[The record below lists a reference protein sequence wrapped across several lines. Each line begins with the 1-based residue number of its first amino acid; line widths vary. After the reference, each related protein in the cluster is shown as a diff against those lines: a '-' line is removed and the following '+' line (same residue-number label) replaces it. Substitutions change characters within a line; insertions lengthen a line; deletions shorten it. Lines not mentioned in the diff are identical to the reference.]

1 MCGYIGKFSKE
12 PIDYKLMDQC
22 NDIQICR
29 GPDEKKTINNTISNI
44 FDSKNNSHFSFVFN
58 RLRILDFSEYSSQ
71 PMFSKELNSSIM
83 FNGEIYNHSE
93 LRIYLEQKGIKF
105 YSDHSDT
112 EVLLNGFSHLGIS
125 FVDKLVGQF
134 SISFFDANS
143 NELFLIRDRLGQ
155 KPLFYTHNSNEILFG
170 SNLKSL
176 ITMNKEYTI
185 DQESLV
191 EYLDLGV
198 VTSPKTI
205 FKNFYKLE
213 PSEFLIFD
221 LNTYQV
227 KTQKKYWNIEEKI
240 GSEKF
245 DLDEFYNLFSES
257 IQSREVADVDIATFL
272 SGGID
277 SSSIIK
283 NMNDRNIPI
292 NSFSVIYQ
300 DKKYDE
306 SKWSKLVADK
316 YSNNH
321 ENSLLDNM
329 DIFNAINKSIEIFDE
344 PYADPSTVPSY
355 IISNKISK
363 KYKVAISG
371 DGGDELLG
379 GYVRTNELMMP
390 NRTSLNFLNYFDI
403 FYPKFL
409 GTGNKFKKYSNDFGF
424 AISSYFSDSNFLN
437 LLNLKYQSNFKDKF
451 IKLIDDEY
459 KTLLLTEYKF
469 YLSEMMMLKIDRT
482 SMANSLEIRSP
493 FVDHRLVEYI
503 LTRDNSYYDIN
514 YPKSILKKYL
524 DKDFNSSFL
533 NRKKMGFVFNVENWI
548 YKNFSDV
555 KEIILLNKGG
565 LDLNNFNKL
574 TLYKSRV
581 NANRIWK
588 LYFLEI
594 YLSSFDR
601 LR

>member
-1 MCGYIGKFSKE
+1 MCGYIGKFSKK
-12 PIDYKLMDQC
+12 PIDYKHMDVC
-22 NDIQICR
+22 NELQICR
-29 GPDEKKTINNTISNI
+29 GPDEKKLVADTVSNI
-44 FDSKNNSHFSFVFN
+44 FDSKNNNYFSFVFN

-71 PMFSKELNSSIM
+71 PMFSKEFNSSIM

-93 LRIYLEQKGIKF
+93 LRTYLEQQGINF

-112 EVLLNGFSHLGIS
+112 EVLLNGFSYLGIN

-134 SISFFDANS
+134 SISFYDANS

-155 KPLFYTHNSNEILFG
+155 KPLFYTYNSNEILFG

-176 ITMNKEYTI
+176 IMMNKDYRI
-185 DQESLV
+185 DLDSLG

-205 FKNFYKLE
+205 FKDYYKLQ
-213 PSEFLIFD
+213 PSEFLVFD

-227 KTQKKYWNIEEKI
+227 KTQKKYWNIEEKV
-240 GSEKF
+240 GSERF
-245 DLDEFYNLFSES
+245 DLNEFHNLFSKS

-283 NMNDRNIPI
+283 NMNDRNVPI
-292 NSFSVIYQ
+292 NSFSVIYE

-321 ENSLLDNM
+321 DNSLLDLM
-329 DIFNAINKSIEIFDE
+329 DIFSVVNKSIEIFDE

-355 IISNKISK
+355 VISKKISE

-379 GYVRTNELMMP
+379 GYIRTNELMMP
-390 NRTSLNFLNYFDI
+390 KRTSLNFLNFLNA
-403 FYPKFL
+403 FYPNFL
-409 GTGNKFKKYSNDFGF
+409 GTGNNFKKYSNDLGF
-424 AISSYFSDSNFLN
+424 ALSSYFSDNNFLN
-437 LLNLKYQSNFKDKF
+437 LLNFQYYSNFNDKF
-451 IKLIDDEY
+451 IKLIDDKY

-503 LTRDNSYYDIN
+503 LTTENSYYDKK
-514 YPKSILKKYL
+514 YPKSVLKNYLKK
-524 DKDFNSSFL
+524 DFDSNFL
-533 NRKKMGFVFNVENWI
+533 NRKKMGFVFNIEDWI
-548 YKNFSDV
+548 FNNFSNV
-555 KEIILLNKGG
+555 KETILLNTAG
-565 LDLNNFNKL
+565 LDLKNLNQL
-574 TLYKSRV
+574 TLYKSRI

-588 LYFLEI
+588 LYFLQV
-594 YLSSFDR
+594 YLSSTKRF
-601 LR
+601 

>member
-1 MCGYIGKFSKE
+1 MCGYIGKFSKK
-12 PIDYKLMDQC
+12 PIDYKHMDVC
-22 NDIQICR
+22 NELQICR
-29 GPDEKKTINNTISNI
+29 GPDEKKLVTDTVSNI
-44 FDSKNNSHFSFVFN
+44 FDSKNNNYFSFVFN

-71 PMFSKELNSSIM
+71 PMFSKEFNSSIM

-93 LRIYLEQKGIKF
+93 LRTYLEQQGINF

-112 EVLLNGFSHLGIS
+112 EVLLNGFSYLGIN

-134 SISFFDANS
+134 SISFYDANS

-155 KPLFYTHNSNEILFG
+155 KPLFYTYNSNEILFG

-176 ITMNKEYTI
+176 IMMNKEYRI
-185 DQESLV
+185 DPDSLG

-198 VTSPKTI
+198 VTSPRTI
-205 FKNFYKLE
+205 FKDYYKLQ
-213 PSEFLIFD
+213 PSEFLVFD

-227 KTQKKYWNIEEKI
+227 KTQKKYWNIEEKV
-240 GSEKF
+240 GSESF
-245 DLDEFYNLFSES
+245 DLNEFHNLFSKS

-283 NMNDRNIPI
+283 NMNDRNVPI
-292 NSFSVIYQ
+292 NSFSVIYE

-316 YSNNH
+316 YLNNH
-321 ENSLLDNM
+321 ENSLLDLV
-329 DIFNAINKSIEIFDE
+329 DIFSVVNKSIEIFDE

-355 IISNKISK
+355 VISKKISE

-379 GYVRTNELMMP
+379 GYIRTNELMMP
-390 NRTSLNFLNYFDI
+390 KRTSLNFLNFLNA
-403 FYPKFL
+403 FYPNFL
-409 GTGNKFKKYSNDFGF
+409 GTGNNFKKYSNDLGF
-424 AISSYFSDSNFLN
+424 ALSSYFSDNNFLN
-437 LLNLKYQSNFKDKF
+437 LLNFQYYSNFNDKF
-451 IKLIDDEY
+451 IKLIDDKY

-503 LTRDNSYYDIN
+503 LTTENSYYDKK
-514 YPKSILKKYL
+514 YPKSVLKNYLKK
-524 DKDFNSSFL
+524 DFDSNFL
-533 NRKKMGFVFNVENWI
+533 NRKKMGFVFNIEDWI
-548 YKNFSDV
+548 FNNFSNV
-555 KEIILLNKGG
+555 KETILLNTAG
-565 LDLNNFNKL
+565 LDLKNLNQL
-574 TLYKSRV
+574 TLYKSRI

-588 LYFLEI
+588 LYFLQV
-594 YLSSFDR
+594 YLSSTKRF
-601 LR
+601 

>member
-134 SISFFDANS
+134 SISFYDANS

-155 KPLFYTHNSNEILFG
+155 KPLFYTYNSNEILFG

-176 ITMNKEYTI
+176 IMMNKEYRI
-185 DQESLV
+185 DPDSLG

-198 VTSPKTI
+198 VTSPRTI
-205 FKNFYKLE
+205 FKDYYKLQ
-213 PSEFLIFD
+213 PSEFLVFD

-227 KTQKKYWNIEEKI
+227 KTQKKYWNIEEKV
-240 GSEKF
+240 GSESF
-245 DLDEFYNLFSES
+245 DLNEFHNLFSKS

-283 NMNDRNIPI
+283 NMNDRNVPI
-292 NSFSVIYQ
+292 NSFSVIYE

-316 YSNNH
+316 YLNNH
-321 ENSLLDNM
+321 ENSLLDLV
-329 DIFNAINKSIEIFDE
+329 DIFSVVNKSIEIFDE

-355 IISNKISK
+355 VISKKISE

-379 GYVRTNELMMP
+379 GYIRTNELMMP
-390 NRTSLNFLNYFDI
+390 KRTSLNFLNFLNA
-403 FYPKFL
+403 FYPNFL
-409 GTGNKFKKYSNDFGF
+409 GTGNNFKKYSNDLGF
-424 AISSYFSDSNFLN
+424 ALSSYFSDNNFLN
-437 LLNLKYQSNFKDKF
+437 LLNFQYYSNFNDKF
-451 IKLIDDEY
+451 IKLIDDKY

-503 LTRDNSYYDIN
+503 LTTENSYYDKK
-514 YPKSILKKYL
+514 YPKSLLKNYLKK
-524 DKDFNSSFL
+524 DFDSNFL
-533 NRKKMGFVFNVENWI
+533 NRKKMGFVFNIEDWI
-548 YKNFSDV
+548 FNNFSNV
-555 KEIILLNKGG
+555 KETILLNTAG
-565 LDLNNFNKL
+565 LDLKNLNQL
-574 TLYKSRV
+574 TLYKSRI

-588 LYFLEI
+588 LYFLQV
-594 YLSSFDR
+594 YLSSIKRF
-601 LR
+601 

>member
-1 MCGYIGKFSKE
+1 MCGYIGKFSKK
-12 PIDYKLMDQC
+12 PIDYEHMDVC
-22 NDIQICR
+22 NELQICR
-29 GPDEKKTINNTISNI
+29 GPDEKKLVTDTVSNI
-44 FDSKNNSHFSFVFN
+44 FDSKNNNYFSFVFN

-71 PMFSKELNSSIM
+71 PMFSKEFNSSIM

-93 LRIYLEQKGIKF
+93 LRTYLEQQGINF

-112 EVLLNGFSHLGIS
+112 EVLLNGFSYFGIN

-134 SISFFDANS
+134 SISFYDANS

-155 KPLFYTHNSNEILFG
+155 KPLFYTYNSNEILFG

-176 ITMNKEYTI
+176 VMMNKEYRI
-185 DQESLV
+185 DPDSLG

-198 VTSPKTI
+198 VTSPRTI
-205 FKNFYKLE
+205 FKDYYKLQ
-213 PSEFLIFD
+213 PSEFLVFD

-227 KTQKKYWNIEEKI
+227 KTQKKYWNIEEKV
-240 GSEKF
+240 GSERF
-245 DLDEFYNLFSES
+245 DLNEFHNLFSKS

-283 NMNDRNIPI
+283 NMNDRNVPI
-292 NSFSVIYQ
+292 NSFSVIYE

-321 ENSLLDNM
+321 ENSLLDLV
-329 DIFNAINKSIEIFDE
+329 DIFSVVNKSIEIFDE

-355 IISNKISK
+355 VISKKISE

-379 GYVRTNELMMP
+379 GYIRTNELMMP
-390 NRTSLNFLNYFDI
+390 KRTSLNFLNFLNA
-403 FYPKFL
+403 FYPNFL
-409 GTGNKFKKYSNDFGF
+409 GTGNNFKKYSNDLGF
-424 AISSYFSDSNFLN
+424 ALSSYFSDNNFLN
-437 LLNLKYQSNFKDKF
+437 LLNFQYYSNFNDKF
-451 IKLIDDEY
+451 IRLIDDKY

-503 LTRDNSYYDIN
+503 LTTENSYYDKK
-514 YPKSILKKYL
+514 YPKSVLKNYLKK
-524 DKDFNSSFL
+524 DFDSNFL
-533 NRKKMGFVFNVENWI
+533 NRKKMGFVFNIEDWI
-548 YKNFSDV
+548 FNNFSNV
-555 KEIILLNKGG
+555 KETILLNTAG
-565 LDLNNFNKL
+565 LDLKNLNQL
-574 TLYKSRV
+574 TLYKSRI

-588 LYFLEI
+588 LYFLQV
-594 YLSSFDR
+594 YLSSIKRF
-601 LR
+601 

>member
-1 MCGYIGKFSKE
+1 MCGYIGKFSKK
-12 PIDYKLMDQC
+12 PIDYKHMDVC
-22 NDIQICR
+22 NELQICR
-29 GPDEKKTINNTISNI
+29 GPDEKKLVTDTVSNI
-44 FDSKNNSHFSFVFN
+44 FDSKNNNYFSFVFN

-71 PMFSKELNSSIM
+71 PMFSKEFNSSIM

-93 LRIYLEQKGIKF
+93 LRTYLEQQGINF

-112 EVLLNGFSHLGIS
+112 EVLLNGFSYLGIN

-134 SISFFDANS
+134 SISFYDANS

-155 KPLFYTHNSNEILFG
+155 KPLFYTYNSNEILFG

-176 ITMNKEYTI
+176 IMMNKEYRI
-185 DQESLV
+185 DPDSLG

-198 VTSPKTI
+198 VTSPRTI
-205 FKNFYKLE
+205 FKDYYKLQ
-213 PSEFLIFD
+213 PSEFLVFD

-227 KTQKKYWNIEEKI
+227 KTQKKYWNIEEKV
-240 GSEKF
+240 GSESF
-245 DLDEFYNLFSES
+245 DLNEFHNLFSKS

-283 NMNDRNIPI
+283 NMNDRNVPI
-292 NSFSVIYQ
+292 NSFSVIYE

-316 YSNNH
+316 YLNNH
-321 ENSLLDNM
+321 ENSLLDLV
-329 DIFNAINKSIEIFDE
+329 DIFSVVNKSIEIFDE

-355 IISNKISK
+355 VISKKISE

-379 GYVRTNELMMP
+379 GYIRTNELMMP
-390 NRTSLNFLNYFDI
+390 KRTSLNFLNFLNA
-403 FYPKFL
+403 FYPNFL
-409 GTGNKFKKYSNDFGF
+409 GTGNNFKKYSNDLGF
-424 AISSYFSDSNFLN
+424 ALSSYFSDNNFLN
-437 LLNLKYQSNFKDKF
+437 LLNFQYYSNFNDKF
-451 IKLIDDEY
+451 IKLIDDKY

-503 LTRDNSYYDIN
+503 LTTENSYYDIK
-514 YPKSILKKYL
+514 YPKSVLKNYLKK
-524 DKDFNSSFL
+524 DFDSNFL
-533 NRKKMGFVFNVENWI
+533 NRKKMGFVFNIEDWI
-548 YKNFSDV
+548 FNNFSNV
-555 KEIILLNKGG
+555 KETILLNTAG
-565 LDLNNFNKL
+565 LDLKNLNQL
-574 TLYKSRV
+574 TLYKSRI

-588 LYFLEI
+588 LYFLQV
-594 YLSSFDR
+594 YLSSIKRF
-601 LR
+601 

>member
-1 MCGYIGKFSKE
+1 MCGYIGKFSKK
-12 PIDYKLMDQC
+12 PIDYKHMDVC
-22 NDIQICR
+22 NELQICR
-29 GPDEKKTINNTISNI
+29 GPDEKKLVNDTVSNI
-44 FDSKNNSHFSFVFN
+44 FDSKNNNYFSFVFN

-71 PMFSKELNSSIM
+71 PMFSKEFNSSIM
-83 FNGEIYNHSE
+83 FNGEIYNHSQ
-93 LRIYLEQKGIKF
+93 LRTYLEQQGIKF

-112 EVLLNGFSHLGIS
+112 EVLLNGFSHLGID

-134 SISFFDANS
+134 SISFYDANS

-155 KPLFYTHNSNEILFG
+155 KPLFYTYNSNEILFG

-176 ITMNKEYTI
+176 VMMNKEYRI
-185 DQESLV
+185 DPDSLG

-198 VTSPKTI
+198 VTSPRTI
-205 FKNFYKLE
+205 FKDYYKLQ
-213 PSEFLIFD
+213 PSEFLVFD

-227 KTQKKYWNIEEKI
+227 KTQKKYWNIEDKV
-240 GSEKF
+240 GSNKF
-245 DLDEFYNLFSES
+245 NLNEFHSLFSKS
-257 IQSREVADVDIATFL
+257 IQSREDADVDIATFL

-283 NMNDRNIPI
+283 NMNDRNVPI
-292 NSFSVIYQ
+292 NSFSVIYE

-321 ENSLLDNM
+321 ENSLLDLK
-329 DIFNAINKSIEIFDE
+329 DIFSVINKSIEIFDE

-355 IISNKISK
+355 VISKKISK

-379 GYVRTNELMMP
+379 GYIRTNELMMP
-390 NRTSLNFLNYFDI
+390 KRTSLNFLNYFNAI
-403 FYPKFL
+403 YPNFL
-409 GTGNKFKKYSNDFGF
+409 GTGNNFKKYSNDLGF
-424 AISSYFSDSNFLN
+424 ALSSYFSDNNFLN
-437 LLNLKYQSNFKDKF
+437 LLNFQYHSNFYDKF

-503 LTRDNSYYDIN
+503 LTTENSYYDKR
-514 YPKSILKKYL
+514 YPKSVLKNYLKK
-524 DKDFNSSFL
+524 DFDSSFL
-533 NRKKMGFVFNVENWI
+533 NRKKMGFVFNIENWI
-548 YKNFSDV
+548 FNNFSDV
-555 KEIILLNKGG
+555 KETILLNTVD
-565 LDLNNFNKL
+565 LDLKNLNQL
-574 TLYKSRV
+574 TLYKSRI

-588 LYFLEI
+588 LYFLQV
-594 YLSSFDR
+594 YLSSIKRF
-601 LR
+601 

>member
-1 MCGYIGKFSKE
+1 MCGYIGKFSKK
-12 PIDYKLMDQC
+12 PIDYKHMDVC
-22 NDIQICR
+22 NELQICR
-29 GPDEKKTINNTISNI
+29 GPDEKKLVTDTVSNI
-44 FDSKNNSHFSFVFN
+44 FDSKNNNYFSFVFN

-71 PMFSKELNSSIM
+71 PMFSKEFNSSIM

-93 LRIYLEQKGIKF
+93 LRTYLEQQGINF

-112 EVLLNGFSHLGIS
+112 EVLLNGFSYLGIN

-134 SISFFDANS
+134 SISFYDANS

-155 KPLFYTHNSNEILFG
+155 KPLFYTYNSNEILFG

-176 ITMNKEYTI
+176 IMMNKEYRI
-185 DQESLV
+185 DPDSLG

-198 VTSPKTI
+198 VTSPRTI
-205 FKNFYKLE
+205 FKDYYKLQ
-213 PSEFLIFD
+213 PSEFLVFD

-227 KTQKKYWNIEEKI
+227 KTQKKYWNIEEKV
-240 GSEKF
+240 GSERF
-245 DLDEFYNLFSES
+245 DLNEFHNLFSKS

-283 NMNDRNIPI
+283 NMNDRNVPI
-292 NSFSVIYQ
+292 NSFSVIYE

-321 ENSLLDNM
+321 ENSLLDLV
-329 DIFNAINKSIEIFDE
+329 DIFSVVNKSIEIFDE

-355 IISNKISK
+355 VISKKISE

-379 GYVRTNELMMP
+379 GYIRTNELMMP
-390 NRTSLNFLNYFDI
+390 KRTSLNFVNFLNA
-403 FYPKFL
+403 FYPNFL
-409 GTGNKFKKYSNDFGF
+409 GTGNNFKKYSNDLGF
-424 AISSYFSDSNFLN
+424 ALSSYFSDNNFLN
-437 LLNLKYQSNFKDKF
+437 LLNFQYYSNFNDKF
-451 IKLIDDEY
+451 IKLIDDKY
-459 KTLLLTEYKF
+459 KTLLLAEYKF

-503 LTRDNSYYDIN
+503 LTTENSYYDKK
-514 YPKSILKKYL
+514 YPKSVLKNYLKK
-524 DKDFNSSFL
+524 DFDSNFL
-533 NRKKMGFVFNVENWI
+533 NRKKMGFVFNIEDWI
-548 YKNFSDV
+548 FNNFSNV
-555 KEIILLNKGG
+555 KETILLNTAG
-565 LDLNNFNKL
+565 LDLKNLNQL
-574 TLYKSRV
+574 TLYKSRI

-588 LYFLEI
+588 LYFLQV
-594 YLSSFDR
+594 YLSSIKRF
-601 LR
+601 

>member
-1 MCGYIGKFSKE
+1 MCGYIGKFSKK
-12 PIDYKLMDQC
+12 PIDYKHMDVC
-22 NDIQICR
+22 NELQICR
-29 GPDEKKTINNTISNI
+29 GPDEKKLVTDTVSNI
-44 FDSKNNSHFSFVFN
+44 FDSKNNNYFSFVFN

-71 PMFSKELNSSIM
+71 PMFSKEFNSSIM

-93 LRIYLEQKGIKF
+93 LRTYLEQQGINF

-112 EVLLNGFSHLGIS
+112 EVLLNGFSYLGIN

-134 SISFFDANS
+134 SISFYDANS

-155 KPLFYTHNSNEILFG
+155 KPLFYTYNSNEILFG

-176 ITMNKEYTI
+176 IMMNKEYRI
-185 DQESLV
+185 DPDSLG

-198 VTSPKTI
+198 VTSPRTI
-205 FKNFYKLE
+205 FKDYYKLQ
-213 PSEFLIFD
+213 PSEFLVFD

-227 KTQKKYWNIEEKI
+227 KTQKKYWNIEEKV
-240 GSEKF
+240 GSERF
-245 DLDEFYNLFSES
+245 DLNEFHNLFSKS

-283 NMNDRNIPI
+283 NMNDRNVPI
-292 NSFSVIYQ
+292 NSFSVIYE

-321 ENSLLDNM
+321 ENSLLDLV
-329 DIFNAINKSIEIFDE
+329 DIFSVVNKSIEIFDE

-355 IISNKISK
+355 VISKKISE

-379 GYVRTNELMMP
+379 GYIRTNELMMP
-390 NRTSLNFLNYFDI
+390 KRTSLNFVNFLNA
-403 FYPKFL
+403 FYPNFL
-409 GTGNKFKKYSNDFGF
+409 GTGNNFKKYSNDLGF
-424 AISSYFSDSNFLN
+424 ALSSYFSDNNFLN
-437 LLNLKYQSNFKDKF
+437 LLNFQYYSNFNDKF
-451 IKLIDDEY
+451 IKLIDDKY

-503 LTRDNSYYDIN
+503 LTTENSYYDKK
-514 YPKSILKKYL
+514 YPKSVLKNYLKK
-524 DKDFNSSFL
+524 DFDSNFL
-533 NRKKMGFVFNVENWI
+533 NRKKMGFVFNIEDWI
-548 YKNFSDV
+548 FNNFSNV
-555 KEIILLNKGG
+555 KETILLNTAG
-565 LDLNNFNKL
+565 LDLKNLNQL
-574 TLYKSRV
+574 TLYKSRI

-588 LYFLEI
+588 LYFLQV
-594 YLSSFDR
+594 YLSSIKRF
-601 LR
+601 

>member
-1 MCGYIGKFSKE
+1 MCGYIGKFSKK
-12 PIDYKLMDQC
+12 PIDYKHMDVC
-22 NDIQICR
+22 NELQICR
-29 GPDEKKTINNTISNI
+29 GPDEKKLVTDTVSNI
-44 FDSKNNSHFSFVFN
+44 FDSKNNNYFSFVFN

-71 PMFSKELNSSIM
+71 PMFSKEFNSSIM

-93 LRIYLEQKGIKF
+93 LRTYLEQQGINF

-112 EVLLNGFSHLGIS
+112 EVLLNGFSYLGIN

-134 SISFFDANS
+134 SISFYDANS

-155 KPLFYTHNSNEILFG
+155 KPLFYTYNSNEILFG

-176 ITMNKEYTI
+176 IMMNKEYRI
-185 DQESLV
+185 DPDSLG

-198 VTSPKTI
+198 VTSPRTI
-205 FKNFYKLE
+205 FKDYYKLQ
-213 PSEFLIFD
+213 PSEFLVFD

-227 KTQKKYWNIEEKI
+227 KTQKKYWNIEEKV
-240 GSEKF
+240 GSERF
-245 DLDEFYNLFSES
+245 DLNEFHNLFSKS

-283 NMNDRNIPI
+283 NMNDRNVPI
-292 NSFSVIYQ
+292 NSFSVIYE

-321 ENSLLDNM
+321 ENSLLDLV
-329 DIFNAINKSIEIFDE
+329 DIFSVVNKSIEIFDE

-355 IISNKISK
+355 VISKKISE

-379 GYVRTNELMMP
+379 GYIRTNELMMP
-390 NRTSLNFLNYFDI
+390 KRTSLNFVNFLNA
-403 FYPKFL
+403 FYPNFL
-409 GTGNKFKKYSNDFGF
+409 GTGNNFKKYSNDLGF
-424 AISSYFSDSNFLN
+424 ALSSYFSDNNFLN
-437 LLNLKYQSNFKDKF
+437 LLNFQYYSNFNDQF
-451 IKLIDDEY
+451 IKLIDDKY

-503 LTRDNSYYDIN
+503 LTTENSYYDKK
-514 YPKSILKKYL
+514 YPKSVLKNYLKK
-524 DKDFNSSFL
+524 DFDSNFL
-533 NRKKMGFVFNVENWI
+533 NRKKMGFVFNIEDWI
-548 YKNFSDV
+548 FNNFSNV
-555 KEIILLNKGG
+555 KETILLNTAG
-565 LDLNNFNKL
+565 LDLKNLNQL
-574 TLYKSRV
+574 TLYKSRI

-588 LYFLEI
+588 LYFLQV
-594 YLSSFDR
+594 YLSSIKRF
-601 LR
+601 

>member
-1 MCGYIGKFSKE
+1 MCGYIGKFSKK
-12 PIDYKLMDQC
+12 PIDYKHMDVC
-22 NDIQICR
+22 NELQICR
-29 GPDEKKTINNTISNI
+29 GPDEKKLVSDTVSNI
-44 FDSKNNSHFSFVFN
+44 FDSKNNNYFSFVFN

-71 PMFSKELNSSIM
+71 PMFSKEFNSSIM

-93 LRIYLEQKGIKF
+93 LRTYLEQQGINF

-112 EVLLNGFSHLGIS
+112 EVLLNGFSYLGIN

-134 SISFFDANS
+134 SISFYDANS

-155 KPLFYTHNSNEILFG
+155 KPLFYTYNSNEILFG

-176 ITMNKEYTI
+176 IMMNKEYRI
-185 DQESLV
+185 DADSLG

-198 VTSPKTI
+198 VTSPRTI
-205 FKNFYKLE
+205 FKDYYKLQ
-213 PSEFLIFD
+213 PSEFLVFD

-227 KTQKKYWNIEEKI
+227 KTQKKYWNIEEKV
-240 GSEKF
+240 GSERF
-245 DLDEFYNLFSES
+245 DLNEFHNLFSKS

-283 NMNDRNIPI
+283 NMNDRNVPI
-292 NSFSVIYQ
+292 NSFSVIYE

-321 ENSLLDNM
+321 ENSLLDLV
-329 DIFNAINKSIEIFDE
+329 DIFSVVNKSIEIFDE

-355 IISNKISK
+355 VISKKISE

-379 GYVRTNELMMP
+379 GYIRTNELMMP
-390 NRTSLNFLNYFDI
+390 KRTSLNFVNFLNA
-403 FYPKFL
+403 FYPNFL
-409 GTGNKFKKYSNDFGF
+409 GTGNNFKKYSNDLGF
-424 AISSYFSDSNFLN
+424 ALSSYFSDNNFLN
-437 LLNLKYQSNFKDKF
+437 LLNFQYYSNFNDQF
-451 IKLIDDEY
+451 IKLIDDKY

-503 LTRDNSYYDIN
+503 LTTENSYYDKK
-514 YPKSILKKYL
+514 YPKSVLKNYLKK
-524 DKDFNSSFL
+524 DFDSNFL
-533 NRKKMGFVFNVENWI
+533 NRKKMGFVFNIEDWI
-548 YKNFSDV
+548 FNNFSNV
-555 KEIILLNKGG
+555 KETILLNTAG
-565 LDLNNFNKL
+565 LDLKNLNQL
-574 TLYKSRV
+574 TLYKSRI

-588 LYFLEI
+588 LYFLQV
-594 YLSSFDR
+594 YLSSIKRF
-601 LR
+601 

>member
-1 MCGYIGKFSKE
+1 MT
-12 PIDYKLMDQC
+12 D
-22 NDIQICR
+22 
-29 GPDEKKTINNTISNI
+29 TVSNI
-44 FDSKNNSHFSFVFN
+44 FDSKNNNYFSFVFN

-71 PMFSKELNSSIM
+71 PMFSKEFNSSIM

-93 LRIYLEQKGIKF
+93 LRTYLEQQGINF

-112 EVLLNGFSHLGIS
+112 EVLLNGFSYFGIN

-134 SISFFDANS
+134 SISFYDANS

-155 KPLFYTHNSNEILFG
+155 KPLFYTYNSNEILFG

-176 ITMNKEYTI
+176 IMMNKEYRI
-185 DQESLV
+185 DPDSLG

-198 VTSPKTI
+198 VTSPRTI
-205 FKNFYKLE
+205 FKDYYKLQ
-213 PSEFLIFD
+213 PSEFLVFD

-227 KTQKKYWNIEEKI
+227 KTQKKYWNIEEKV
-240 GSEKF
+240 GSERF
-245 DLDEFYNLFSES
+245 DLNEFHNLFSKS

-283 NMNDRNIPI
+283 NMNDRNVPI
-292 NSFSVIYQ
+292 NSFSVIYE

-321 ENSLLDNM
+321 ENSLLDLV
-329 DIFNAINKSIEIFDE
+329 DIFSVVNKSIEIFDE

-355 IISNKISK
+355 VISKKISE

-379 GYVRTNELMMP
+379 GYIRTNELMMP
-390 NRTSLNFLNYFDI
+390 KRTSLNFLNFLNA
-403 FYPKFL
+403 FYPNFL
-409 GTGNKFKKYSNDFGF
+409 GTGNNFKKYSNDLGF
-424 AISSYFSDSNFLN
+424 ALSSYFSDNNFLN
-437 LLNLKYQSNFKDKF
+437 LLNFQYYSNFNDKF
-451 IKLIDDEY
+451 IKLIDDKY

-503 LTRDNSYYDIN
+503 LTTENSYYDKK
-514 YPKSILKKYL
+514 YPKSVLK
-524 DKDFNSSFL
+524 
-533 NRKKMGFVFNVENWI
+533 I
-548 YKNFSDV
+548 
-555 KEIILLNKGG
+555 
-565 LDLNNFNKL
+565 
-574 TLYKSRV
+574 T
-581 NANRIWK
+581 
-588 LYFLEI
+588 
-594 YLSSFDR
+594 
-601 LR
+601 

>member
-1 MCGYIGKFSKE
+1 
-12 PIDYKLMDQC
+12 MDVC
-22 NDIQICR
+22 NELQICR
-29 GPDEKKTINNTISNI
+29 GPDEKKLVTDTVSNI
-44 FDSKNNSHFSFVFN
+44 FDSKNNNYFSFVFN

-71 PMFSKELNSSIM
+71 PMFSKEFNSSIM

-93 LRIYLEQKGIKF
+93 LRTYLEQQGINF

-112 EVLLNGFSHLGIS
+112 EVLLNGFSYLGIN

-227 KTQKKYWNIEEKI
+227 KTQKKYWNIEEKV
-240 GSEKF
+240 GSESF
-245 DLDEFYNLFSES
+245 DLNEFHNLFSKS

-283 NMNDRNIPI
+283 NMNDRNVPI
-292 NSFSVIYQ
+292 NSFSVIYE

-316 YSNNH
+316 YLNNH
-321 ENSLLDNM
+321 ENSLLDLV
-329 DIFNAINKSIEIFDE
+329 DIFSVVNKSIEIFDE

-355 IISNKISK
+355 VISKKISE

-379 GYVRTNELMMP
+379 GYIRTNELMMP
-390 NRTSLNFLNYFDI
+390 KRTSLNFLNFLNA
-403 FYPKFL
+403 FYPNFL
-409 GTGNKFKKYSNDFGF
+409 GTGNNFKKYSNDLGF
-424 AISSYFSDSNFLN
+424 ALSSYFSDNNFLN
-437 LLNLKYQSNFKDKF
+437 LLNFQYYSNFNDKF
-451 IKLIDDEY
+451 IKLIDDKY

-503 LTRDNSYYDIN
+503 LTTENSYYDKK
-514 YPKSILKKYL
+514 YPKSVLKNYLKK
-524 DKDFNSSFL
+524 DFDSNFL
-533 NRKKMGFVFNVENWI
+533 NRKKMGFVFNIEDWI
-548 YKNFSDV
+548 FNNFSNV
-555 KEIILLNKGG
+555 KETILLNTAG
-565 LDLNNFNKL
+565 LDLKNLNQL
-574 TLYKSRV
+574 TLYKSRI

-588 LYFLEI
+588 LYFLQV
-594 YLSSFDR
+594 YLSSIKRF
-601 LR
+601 